1 MSIAA
6 KLLSGAALLVSA
18 VLLAEPGPQ
27 PNPVG
32 VNPPPPGPR
41 EGKKFRRRP
50 RPPKAFFS
58 KLTEAER
65 SQLDLLARSGKK
77 EELRKFMREMFFK
90 YRPEETKQLDALSE
104 RYLKSNDE
112 KERAAIRAEM
122 EKLSRILFRK
132 RQEFTR
138 NNIAETERQLAR
150 AQKDLQ
156 RLKQRYQS
164 SEENA
169 DKIIAG
175 HVEQMCLPPEQRR
188 KFNRRPP
195 DRLPRKQEAPPAGK

>member
-1 MSIAA
+1 MSIAV
-6 KLLSGAALLVSA
+6 KLLSAVVMLVSS
-18 VLLAEPGPQ
+18 VLLADPGPQ
-27 PNPVG
+27 PSPAG
-32 VNPPPPGPR
+32 ANPPPSGPR

-50 RPPKAFFS
+50 PKAFFA
-58 KLTEAER
+58 KLTEDER
-65 SQLDLLARSGKK
+65 NQIDRLARSGKN

-90 YRPEETKQLDALSE
+90 YRPEEMKQLDALSE
-104 RYLKSNDE
+104 RYLKSKDE
-112 KERAAIRAEM
+112 KERMAIRAEM

-132 RQEFTR
+132 RQTFTR

-195 DRLPRKQEAPPAGK
+195 HSKPKQEAPPAGK